1 MDLVR
6 RRSMSVAGIFLFAL
20 FISSGFG
27 CGAPQ
32 ESAAPDESAAPE
44 VPAAKAGGFPEED
57 IPIYDGLARDYV
69 SDDGPLLVVN
79 GTTTDEIAKVLAFY
93 RDRLPAKGWKEG
105 VDPTAGGGAETL
117 YFEKGTA
124 KLTIMVS
131 TDLGKTRVSV
141 QVEGYQGG

>member
-1 MDLVR
+1 MYVANLFLV
-6 RRSMSVAGIFLFAL
+6 AL
-20 FISSGFG
+20 FIGGGFG

-44 VPAAKAGGFPEED
+44 MPAATAGGFPEDD

-79 GTTTDEIAKVLAFY
+79 GTTNDEIAKVIAFY

-131 TDLGKTRVSV
+131 MDEGKTRVSV

>member
-1 MDLVR
+1 MDLVH
-6 RRSMSVAGIFLFAL
+6 RRSMKFAGLFVFAL
-20 FISSGFG
+20 FFSGGFG

-32 ESAAPDESAAPE
+32 ESAAPADTAPGA
-44 VPAAKAGGFPEED
+44 PAVKAGGFPEDD

-79 GTTTDEIAKVLAFY
+79 GTTNDEIAKVMAFY
-93 RDRLPAKGWKEG
+93 RDRMPTKGWKEG

>member
-1 MDLVR
+1 MY
-6 RRSMSVAGIFLFAL
+6 VAALFLFAL
-20 FISSGFG
+20 FISGGFG

-32 ESAAPDESAAPE
+32 ESAAPDVSAAPE
-44 VPAAKAGGFPEED
+44 VPAATAGGFPEND